1 MVEFYLQ
8 ILLPAYRFSIGFQ
21 RTKANIA
28 EVLPSLLILFNTYNK
43 LAQNKKFK
51 PICLTMI
58 ESFKFKF
65 DYELT
70 SNVYLVS
77 SVLNTSK
84 LDLWYWKKFS
94 ESYAE
99 KVSKELISVASSF
112 LKIESP
118 KKVVNKI
125 YNPVDSDDDDDL
137 LIRMLKNDDDE
148 EYEVNEGE
156 TTNSLVKNLRNKKE
170 IFFLLISSSQELEG
184 DAKTTKGFW
193 NEIKKRCLL
202 FKVARS
208 LHTIPA
214 SSAFIERFFSVCGV
228 VCKNRCGNMSTD
240 LIIKRSFLKC
250 NIDILNQLSQN

>member
-21 RTKANIA
+21 RTKTNIA

-125 YNPVDSDDDDDL
+125 YNPVDRDDDDDL

-148 EYEVNEGE
+148 ENEVNEGE
-156 TTNSLVKNLRNKKE
+156 TTNSLVKNLRNEKE
-170 IFFLLISSSQELEG
+170 IFFLIISSSQELEG

-193 NEIKKRCLL
+193 KIKKICLFYL
-202 FKVARS
+202 KLPEVCIQFQHQVLLLSDFLVYVELYAKTVVA
-208 LHTIPA
+208 TCQQI
-214 SSAFIERFFSVCGV
+214 
-228 VCKNRCGNMSTD
+228 
-240 LIIKRSFLKC
+240 
-250 NIDILNQLSQN
+250 

>member
-28 EVLPSLLILFNTYNK
+28 EVLSSLLILFNTCNK

-99 KVSKELISVASSF
+99 KV
-112 LKIESP
+112 
-118 KKVVNKI
+118 
-125 YNPVDSDDDDDL
+125 
-137 LIRMLKNDDDE
+137 
-148 EYEVNEGE
+148 
-156 TTNSLVKNLRNKKE
+156 
-170 IFFLLISSSQELEG
+170 
-184 DAKTTKGFW
+184 
-193 NEIKKRCLL
+193 
-202 FKVARS
+202 
-208 LHTIPA
+208 
-214 SSAFIERFFSVCGV
+214 
-228 VCKNRCGNMSTD
+228 
-240 LIIKRSFLKC
+240 
-250 NIDILNQLSQN
+250 